1 MASLATPDR
10 LARTSCFS
18 CRRSKRR
25 CDKSL
30 PTCQLCSRRGLECSY
45 PSRRG
50 QTAASPPDSS
60 HETPSAA
67 ASVRTG
73 SALDDGET
81 ELQSGRTIHVPP
93 SFARTVAI
101 KFMAPNLFRDAWLEV
116 PRLNLVIP
124 EDVTFQLGDS
134 QQVRDTTYKFFR
146 LTKSW
151 MPIVN
156 RKRHVAA
163 VLNTLTPC
171 RRPTALLALCM
182 KLCCLPVLD
191 DNGAERTS
199 LYRLAKRFYSEV
211 ESTEDLSV
219 QVLQAAICIAI
230 FEIGDAI
237 YPAAYL
243 TVGVCARYGIAMGLD
258 HVNKEREG
266 GDNRAAS
273 WMEIEEARRVWW
285 GVLVLDRFL
294 NFTKPSRTLATQ
306 DPDFEDFLPVDDDQF
321 FDGTTQLSDAVR
333 ISQAFT
339 FKTGQF
345 PRLCQAIF
353 LVSKTLA
360 AIKSSPGSPDGPSE
374 TGWPTDIEQLCRT
387 LESLVRANEREVT
400 IRGLAFCSQSVVS
413 YSGIFLL
420 QHHHWGRL
428 KVRSTQEAELH
439 TFVETRSAFDTL
451 YRIASYLQQGYDE
464 QYLLGG
470 ECTFFLAHVAYQAI
484 SALMTI
490 GQGNP
495 STETKERITTI
506 GWLLEHIKARWPL
519 SGVYKSILEANEVV
533 LAAEAT

>member
-1 MASLATPDR
+1 MASLATTGR
-10 LARTSCFS
+10 LARNSCFS

-25 CDKSL
+25 CDKTL
-30 PTCQLCSRRGLECSY
+30 PACQLCSRRGLECSY

-50 QTAASPPDSS
+50 QTEASPPDSS
-60 HETPSAA
+60 HETRPTT

-73 SALDDGET
+73 SALDDGEA
-81 ELQSGRTIHVPP
+81 ELQSGRTIDIPP
-93 SFARTVAI
+93 SFARTAAI
-101 KFMAPNLFRDAWLEV
+101 KFIDPNLFRDAWLEV

-124 EDVTFQLGDS
+124 DDVTFQLGDG
-134 QQVRDTTYKFFR
+134 QQVRDTTSKFFR
-146 LTKSW
+146 LTRSW

-163 VLNTLTPC
+163 VLNPLTPC

-191 DNGAERTS
+191 DTGAERTS

-273 WMEIEEARRVWW
+273 WMDIEEARRAWW
-285 GVLVLDRFL
+285 GILVLDRCVTLFRIPFITTSDITRVRCFTYPASINIFVCRFL

-321 FDGTTQLSDAVR
+321 FNGVRYLSFPSSIGVR
-333 ISQAFT
+333 ISQ
-339 FKTGQF
+339 
-345 PRLCQAIF
+345 PRL
-353 LVSKTLA
+353 T
-360 AIKSSPGSPDGPSE
+360 
-374 TGWPTDIEQLCRT
+374 
-387 LESLVRANEREVT
+387 
-400 IRGLAFCSQSVVS
+400 
-413 YSGIFLL
+413 
-420 QHHHWGRL
+420 
-428 KVRSTQEAELH
+428 
-439 TFVETRSAFDTL
+439 
-451 YRIASYLQQGYDE
+451 
-464 QYLLGG
+464 
-470 ECTFFLAHVAYQAI
+470 
-484 SALMTI
+484 
-490 GQGNP
+490 
-495 STETKERITTI
+495 
-506 GWLLEHIKARWPL
+506 
-519 SGVYKSILEANEVV
+519 
-533 LAAEAT
+533 

>member
-1 MASLATPDR
+1 
-10 LARTSCFS
+10 
-18 CRRSKRR
+18 
-25 CDKSL
+25 
-30 PTCQLCSRRGLECSY
+30 
-45 PSRRG
+45 
-50 QTAASPPDSS
+50 
-60 HETPSAA
+60 
-67 ASVRTG
+67 
-73 SALDDGET
+73 
-81 ELQSGRTIHVPP
+81 
-93 SFARTVAI
+93 
-101 KFMAPNLFRDAWLEV
+101 MAPNLFRDAWLEV

-124 EDVTFQLGDS
+124 DDVTFQLGDS
-134 QQVRDTTYKFFR
+134 QQVRDTTSKFFR

-211 ESTEDLSV
+211 ESTEDLNV

-285 GVLVLDRFL
+285 GVLVLDRCVTFFRNSFITTSDITRLSCFTYSFGINLFACRFL

-321 FDGTTQLSDAVR
+321 FDGVRYLSFPSSMGER
-333 ISQAFT
+333 ISL
-339 FKTGQF
+339 
-345 PRLCQAIF
+345 PRL
-353 LVSKTLA
+353 T
-360 AIKSSPGSPDGPSE
+360 
-374 TGWPTDIEQLCRT
+374 
-387 LESLVRANEREVT
+387 
-400 IRGLAFCSQSVVS
+400 
-413 YSGIFLL
+413 
-420 QHHHWGRL
+420 
-428 KVRSTQEAELH
+428 
-439 TFVETRSAFDTL
+439 
-451 YRIASYLQQGYDE
+451 
-464 QYLLGG
+464 
-470 ECTFFLAHVAYQAI
+470 
-484 SALMTI
+484 
-490 GQGNP
+490 
-495 STETKERITTI
+495 
-506 GWLLEHIKARWPL
+506 
-519 SGVYKSILEANEVV
+519 
-533 LAAEAT
+533 